1 MFSALILASVI
12 GNSPVASKPAQLLAP
27 ATSVAYVDARQQ
39 MLSDLN
45 ATRRKAGLRPL
56 ALETHLTNAALQHAS
71 DMAAHGYFDH
81 TSRDGRSPFERMHAF
96 GCRFGYA
103 GENIAMSES
112 EREAYAALLQSP
124 EHLQNILNAHYA
136 RVGIGVA
143 AAADGSLMFV
153 QDFSD

>member
-12 GNSPVASKPAQLLAP
+12 GNAPVAYKPVQVVAP
-27 ATSVAYVDARQQ
+27 ITRVAYLDTRQQ
-39 MLSDLN
+39 MLADLN

-56 ALETHLTNAALQHAS
+56 VLETRLTNAAVQHAD

-81 TSRDGRSPFERMHAF
+81 TSPDGRSPFARMHAF

-103 GENIAMSES
+103 GENIALSGSEA
-112 EREAYAALLQSP
+112 EAYAALLQSP
-124 EHLQNILNAHYA
+124 EHLQNILNAHYTH
-136 RVGIGVA
+136 VGIGIA
-143 AAADGSLMFV
+143 GAPDGSLMFV